1 VIFIFFG
8 ITAMIMSQTLPMGNA
23 GQMGPGY
30 FPYILGGI
38 LLVLGLVVAIRA
50 LFRESAAIK
59 PIALRPLLGVI
70 GGVLAFAF
78 VLQPFGLILAIFLLI
93 GISRWA
99 GWNSRYREM
108 LILFI
113 ILAGL
118 AVGVFIYGLK
128 LPIKVWFK

>member
-1 VIFIFFG
+1 
-8 ITAMIMSQTLPMGNA
+8 MISARTLPMGNA

-38 LLVLGLVVAIRA
+38 LLVLGLVIAVRA
-50 LFRESAAIK
+50 LWKDSEAIK
-59 PIALRPLLGVI
+59 PTPLRPLLGVL

-78 VLQPFGLILAIFLLI
+78 SVQPFGLVLAIFLLI
-93 GISRWA
+93 VISSWG

-108 LILFI
+108 FILFI
-113 ILAGL
+113 MLAGL

-128 LPIKVWFK
+128 LPIKVWLV

>member
-1 VIFIFFG
+1 
-8 ITAMIMSQTLPMGNA
+8 MISARTLPMGNA

-38 LLVLGLVVAIRA
+38 LLVLGLVIAIRA
-50 LFRESAAIK
+50 LWKDSEAIK
-59 PIALRPLLGVI
+59 PTPLRPLLGVL

-78 VLQPFGLILAIFLLI
+78 SVQTFGLVLAIFLLI
-93 GISRWA
+93 VISSWG

-108 LILFI
+108 FILFI
-113 ILAGL
+113 MLAGL

-128 LPIKVWFK
+128 LPIKVWLV